1 MPDTPWRKIKA
12 FSTEQ
17 DAKNFADEWCLEDG
31 HWIDIMAQIPPPQHF
46 PEPLKSNTM
55 NPQGTQNYEFIA
67 WLENRVEDCETNID
81 WAKERKLP
89 NVVAH
94 KETELAEMQL
104 ILKNYKRM
112 HKE

>member
-1 MPDTPWRKIKA
+1 
-12 FSTEQ
+12 
-17 DAKNFADEWCLEDG
+17 
-31 HWIDIMAQIPPPQHF
+31 
-46 PEPLKSNTM
+46 M
-55 NPQGTQNYEFIA
+55 NPQGTQNTEFIA
-67 WLENRVEDCETNID
+67 WFEKRVENCETNID

-94 KETELAEMQL
+94 QETELAEMQL